1 MSTADF
7 ARTTRLTAPFASGL
21 KRWSV
26 PLTLAVPFLIGI
38 AALRGL
44 TVGLPTFHAVD
55 EYLFHYP
62 VILRFA
68 HQLPFPDLARYPAA
82 QTPLFHLLMAY
93 GGKVIGYEL
102 WRLRLLEVLISY
114 AAALVLFVL
123 LERRV
128 GLDRFTALVLALL
141 FALSPYVYAISF
153 RLLTDNLAILFSLLA
168 LERFERFR
176 EAERI
181 GPFLVGCLS
190 VAAAVLTRQSTAFL
204 VGVAGLYALRGG
216 LARRGWLAVRQGALA
231 IAAAGASIAPAGALF
246 LLWHG
251 FVPPG
256 GDPASCSLCS
266 GGSAGSGA
274 GSHLVVQSTELALA
288 TIGLY
293 GAVLFAP
300 LLLRG
305 IPRIGWPISPEL
317 RGPLAGAGL
326 GALLLVLSPAHTSHG
341 EGFIW
346 HTARHLPSLL
356 GSSLLFWALVP
367 IAGAVLWARLR
378 VAPRPWLAVVFLGCF
393 LVSTLVIRL
402 PWQKYVDPFALLGI
416 FLTVRKHE
424 LVTPRDFAGAGILA
438 IAFVAYT
445 LSFIGSP

>member
-1 MSTADF
+1 MSTANVIRPTDRAGAF
-7 ARTTRLTAPFASGL
+7 IAGL
-21 KRWSV
+21 NRWSV
-26 PLTLAVPFLIGI
+26 PLTLAIPYLVGI

-44 TVGLPTFHAVD
+44 TVALPTFHAAD

-93 GGKVIGYEL
+93 SGKVIGYEL

-114 AAALVLFVL
+114 AATLTLFVL

-128 GLDRFTALVLALL
+128 GLDRVTALVLSIL

-153 RLLTDNLAILFSLLA
+153 RLLTDNLALLFSLLA

-176 EAERI
+176 ETDRL

-190 VAAAVLTRQSTAFL
+190 VAAAILTRQSAAFL
-204 VGVAGLYALRGG
+204 VGIAGLYALRGG
-216 LARRGWLAVRQGALA
+216 VPRRGWLALRKRAFAVL
-231 IAAAGASIAPAGALF
+231 AAGASIAPAGALF
-246 LLWHG
+246 LVWHG

-256 GDPASCSLCS
+256 GDPASCSLCAV
-266 GGSAGSGA
+266 GSAGSGA
-274 GSHLVVQSTELALA
+274 GTHLVVQSTELALA

-300 LLLRG
+300 LLLRP
-305 IPRIGWPISPEL
+305 IPRVGWPAAREL
-317 RGPLAGAGL
+317 RGPVAGAAL
-326 GALLLVLSPAHTSHG
+326 GALLLVLWPARTSNG

-346 HTARHLPSLL
+346 HTARHLPSLV
-356 GSSLLFWALVP
+356 GSSALFWVLVP
-367 IAGAVLWARLR
+367 ISGAVLWARLR

-393 LVSTLVIRL
+393 LASTLVIRL
-402 PWQKYVDPFALLGI
+402 PWQKYVDPFALLAI
-416 FLTVRKHE
+416 FLTVSPRE
-424 LVTPRDFAGAGILA
+424 LARPRDFAGAGVLS

-445 LSFIGSP
+445 LSFIGSA